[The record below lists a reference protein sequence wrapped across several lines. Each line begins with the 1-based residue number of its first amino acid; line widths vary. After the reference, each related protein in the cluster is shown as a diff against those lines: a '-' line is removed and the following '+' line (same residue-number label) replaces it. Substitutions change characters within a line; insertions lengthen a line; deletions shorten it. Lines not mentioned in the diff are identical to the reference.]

1 MITLAGLLRRNRNY
15 RRLWMGQ
22 VVSEIGDAFNN
33 VAVFALVM
41 EKTGSGLL
49 VSGAMLSRAI
59 PAVAAGPIA
68 GVVLDR
74 FDRRRIMLA
83 SDLVRAVVALGFILT
98 VHRDRP
104 WLLYAL
110 SALLMFASPFFT
122 AGRAALLPA
131 IAGDEEIH
139 SANSLTQSTSWAT
152 LTAGTLLGGWGADRL
167 GYSAAFVIN
176 SVSFL
181 FSARAVWRLAAP
193 GGFRAERGGGDG
205 GLEPWREFREGLAY
219 VAGVPLVLGIAMI
232 SFGWALGG
240 GAAQILFALFGTQVF
255 RRGAAGIGDIWGFAG
270 IGLLAGGAIGHLI
283 GRRTDFA
290 GYKRTVTVSYLAHG
304 VAYMLFSQ
312 ARSFGGALA
321 WILLSRIGMAT
332 TTVLNNT
339 QLLRHTADRFRGRV
353 FATME
358 WIRSSV
364 MIVSMAAAGVA
375 SQYVS
380 PKAIGLVAGSLG
392 VATALAWAWAD
403 GAGKLVEP
411 DSGNRGSRR

>member
-1 MITLAGLLRRNRNY
+1 MTSLAGLLRRNANY
-15 RRLWMGQ
+15 RHLWMGQ

-68 GVVLDR
+68 GVILDR

-83 SDLVRAVVALGFILT
+83 SDLVRAVVALGFVLT
-98 VHRDRP
+98 IHRERP

-122 AGRAALLPA
+122 AGRAALLPS
-131 IAGDEEIH
+131 IASDDEIH

-176 SVSFL
+176 SLSFL
-181 FSARAVWRLAAP
+181 FSAWAVWRLAAP
-193 GGFRAERGGGDG
+193 GGFRADRGDAAHR
-205 GLEPWREFREGLAY
+205 LEPWREFREGLAY

-255 RRGAAGIGDIWGFAG
+255 PRGAAGIGDIWGFAG
-270 IGLLAGGAIGHLI
+270 IGLLAGGD
-283 GRRTDFA
+283 RTPGGPADGFCGIQA
-290 GYKRTVTVSYLAHG
+290 HHHG
-304 VAYMLFSQ
+304 VLPG
-312 ARSFGGALA
+312 ARRGIHVIQPGAVV
-321 WILLSRIGMAT
+321 R
-332 TTVLNNT
+332 
-339 QLLRHTADRFRGRV
+339 
-353 FATME
+353 
-358 WIRSSV
+358 RS
-364 MIVSMAAAGVA
+364 AGVD
-375 SQYVS
+375 
-380 PKAIGLVAGSLG
+380 PLVAGRNG
-392 VATALAWAWAD
+392 DHQRTEQYTAPAAH
-403 GAGKLVEP
+403 
-411 DSGNRGSRR
+411 RGSVSRAGFRHHGVDPLVDDDCVDGGRGSGFAVR